1 MCLHPRERQ
10 KTRGRKGRWG
20 EAEIWRQLHR
30 GVLKLNS
37 VGQLGPDKCVFSV
50 DDLRTLVLLSK
61 VDTTSGAVLQ
71 TWLAL
76 LVQSLNS

>member
-1 MCLHPRERQ
+1 MCAHPRERQ
-10 KTRGRKGRWG
+10 KKRGQKRRLG

-37 VGQLGPDKCVFSV
+37 VGQLGPGKYVFRV
-50 DDLRTLVLLSK
+50 DDLCTLVLLSK
-61 VDTTSGAVLQ
+61 VEATSGALLQ

-76 LVQSLNS
+76 LVKSLNS